1 MGRGK
6 IEIKKIENANSRQVT
21 FSKRRSGLLKKAH
34 ELAVLCDAE
43 VALIIFSS
51 TGRLFEFSSSSMKR
65 TLARYKNTKESP
77 DAMLGNPKMEI
88 EELKE
93 VDNLKDEIMSLQVKQ
108 KRLLGKDLSGLSIKE
123 LQQLENQLTVSL
135 LSVKAKKDQLLMEQL
150 EHSRAQEQR
159 ALLENESLRRQIA
172 ELRGFVTPSEH
183 LEPMY
188 LEYYPLQKRVRS
200 ETNTTSGSDGLSNSE
215 FDKSDSDITLHLGP
229 PCDHNLNLK
238 RKVTV
243 TESESGSLAAS
254 L

>member
-65 TLARYKNTKESP
+65 TLSRYKNAQETSDVTTGKTT
-77 DAMLGNPKMEI
+77 LVI
-88 EELKE
+88 EGEDLKE
-93 VDNLKDEIMSLQVKQ
+93 IDSLKDEITKLQLRQ
-108 KRLLGKDLSGLSIKE
+108 MRMLGKDLSGLSMKE
-123 LQQLENQLTVSL
+123 LQQLEKQLNESL

-150 EHSRAQEQR
+150 EHSRIQEQR
-159 ALLENESLRRQIA
+159 ALLENETLRRQIS
-172 ELRGFVTPSEH
+172 ELRGYHTPSERP
-183 LEPMY
+183 EPMY
-188 LEYYPLQKRVRS
+188 LEYYPISTKVS
-200 ETNTTSGSDGLSNSE
+200 SGTNGTSGFDGGCNSE
-215 FDKSDSDITLHLGP
+215 LDKTDSDVTLHLGL
-229 PCDHNLNLK
+229 PCDNIRK
-238 RKVTV
+238 RKA
-243 TESESGSLAAS
+243 TESECGSPEVS